1 MDERVEKNVDSL
13 IVIPNERLLSLL
25 DVDCSM
31 ANVFAFAND
40 FVMNVVASCAE
51 NINVSTH
58 VNLEF
63 EDRTRATLWDRRIN

>member
-1 MDERVEKNVDSL
+1 MDERVEKNVGSL
-13 IVIPNERLLSLL
+13 IVISKKRLLSLF

-40 FVMNVVASCAE
+40 FVMNVVASIAE

-63 EDRTRATLWDRRIN
+63 EDRTRATLWDRRIS